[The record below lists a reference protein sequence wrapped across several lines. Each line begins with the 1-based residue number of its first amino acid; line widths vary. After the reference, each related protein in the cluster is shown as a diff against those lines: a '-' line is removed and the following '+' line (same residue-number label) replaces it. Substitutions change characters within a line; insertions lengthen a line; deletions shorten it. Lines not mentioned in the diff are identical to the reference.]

1 MPSAGAFVVTSRPER
16 YIKQLVSHFGNKVK
30 TEATAQGGK
39 LQFDFGT
46 CDLTA
51 AAGGIEMRATAP
63 DAAELETL
71 TDVVA
76 RHLIR
81 FGADDELVVSWAPG
95 A

>member
-1 MPSAGAFVVTSRPER
+1 MASRSFRCECKRSDHLKARIDR
-16 YIKQLVSHFGNKVK
+16 Y
-30 TEATAQGGK
+30 
-39 LQFDFGT
+39 
-46 CDLTA
+46 

-63 DAAELETL
+63 DAPELETL

>member
-1 MPSAGAFVVTSRPER
+1 MPSARGFVVTPRPER
-16 YIKQLVSHFGNKVK
+16 YIEQLVNHFGNKVR
-30 TEATAQGGK
+30 TEATAKGGK

-51 AAGGIEMRATAP
+51 AAGGIEMLATAP

-81 FGADDELVVSWAPG
+81 FGANDELLVSWAPG
-95 A
+95 G